1 MELVELK
8 SVWEAVVEESISKD
22 TIDVYGVEQTIS
34 KDSNSVL
41 AKIKR
46 VMYFKF
52 LLGFFFLFLFL
63 FLLLGSFLNPEKF
76 TFYEAILDTQDNQI
90 FLVTGILFITAM
102 LSCNYRAF
110 REIIFFEAS
119 ASTVKESLRRFIGI
133 MEKTIRLNI
142 YISTAFDSIALG
154 WIAYLVNK
162 KAGLVEGAIQL
173 SALVIVAALI
183 GAVVFYFIAHFKQ
196 KVKFGNY
203 LDQLKSNLEDLNE
216 N

>member
-1 MELVELK
+1 MEFVELK

-22 TIDVYGVEQTIS
+22 TIDVYGVEQSIS

-63 FLLLGSFLNPEKF
+63 FLLLGSFLKPGKF
-76 TFYEAILDTQDNQI
+76 TFYEAILETQDNQI

-110 REIIFFEAS
+110 REIIFFEAN
-119 ASTVKESLRRFIGI
+119 ASNVKESLRRFIGI

-142 YISTAFDSIALG
+142 YISTTFDSIALG

-173 SALVIVAALI
+173 SALVIVAATI
-183 GAVVFYFIAHFKQ
+183 GALAFYFVARFNQ

-203 LDQLKSNLEDLNE
+203 LDRLKSNLEDLNE